1 MLILLQTN
9 DFHGRL
15 TAAKADQIASLKDS
29 NSLYFDCGDVI
40 RAGNLAI
47 PLSPETAWPLLN
59 RAGCDA
65 SVLGN
70 RESHILESALQKKIQ
85 GASHPILVA
94 NMVDKSGRH
103 LFETHRIFSIAGFKV
118 GVFGVMVPMVTRKMK
133 TVAASAFIW
142 EQPIPAAIELAKK
155 LRKECD
161 VVVALTHIGLR
172 QDRELA
178 ASTSD
183 IDIILGGH
191 SHDLLTSPEVVGETA
206 ICQTGSH
213 GKFVGRY
220 QWDGRLVSSELIPL
234 HEA

>member
-1 MLILLQTN
+1 MLTLLQTN

-15 TAAKADQIASLKDS
+15 SAANAEQIAALKDP

-47 PLSPETAWPLLN
+47 PLAPEAAWPLLH

-85 GASHPILVA
+85 GVSHPILVA

-103 LFETHRIFSIAGFKV
+103 RFETHRIFSVAGFKV
-118 GVFGVMVPMVTRKMK
+118 GVFGVMVPMVTTKMK
-133 TVAASAFIW
+133 TVAASAFVW
-142 EQPIPAAIELAKK
+142 EQPIPTAIDIAKQ
-155 LRKECD
+155 LREECD
-161 VVVALTHIGLR
+161 MVIALTHIGLR

-178 ASTSD
+178 AATND

-191 SHDLLTSPEVVGETA
+191 SHDLLTQPEVVGKTA

-220 QWDGRLVSSELIPL
+220 QWDGSLVASELIPL